1 MLVTLAQWGKPIAKV
16 VVVMMFS
23 LNILPQVLA
32 ASNDYHANG
41 RTFSGAINTIA
52 SQSIDQHDCDHTA
65 PKPIKYHGGLEDCHG
80 LMCVSSLLPEQPINI
95 HHVTVLNVHGA
106 PAEHRALSSPA
117 PLRRPPRILS

>member
-32 ASNDYHANG
+32 ASNDHQANCW
-41 RTFSGAINTIA
+41 TFSGTINTIA
-52 SQSIDQHDCDHTA
+52 SQSIDRHDRDYTA
-65 PKPIKYHGGLEDCHG
+65 PKPVQNHDGLEDCRG
-80 LMCVSSLLPEQPINI
+80 LMCASSLLPEQPFNI

-106 PAEHRALSSPA
+106 LVEHRALTPPA